1 MTEDLAVFLA
11 DFGIT
16 VTKGASTFKALFDI
30 ADELVGGGVVIS
42 TDYVL
47 TARSTDIVGMVD
59 GDTLSINSVN
69 YEVRRIMKIDDGAFS
84 RVVVSK
90 I

>member
-1 MTEDLAVFLA
+1 MTEDLATFLA

-16 VTKGASTFKALFDI
+16 VTKSGSTFKALFDI

-47 TARSTDIVGMVD
+47 TVRSSDIASLVD
-59 GDTLSINSVN
+59 GDTLSINAAN
-69 YEVRRIMKIDDGAFS
+69 YEVRRILKIDDGAFS

-90 I
+90 V